1 MAKGFG
7 ITRRTFGAGGWALP
21 FLALPHPLGALGTA
35 TVVRDMPTAPVGLA
49 LIRQNAESN
58 LLIGGQDG
66 QWLLHPGTSAVE
78 RAPWPAS
85 GRPTTAIAANEDLV
99 AAAGAG
105 WVQLWDRHTGQ
116 PMWDSVAVRSP
127 RALALTPDGTV
138 YVTDSHT
145 GQLIRLTKGGLGPI
159 ASGLRRPVGL
169 FVDGDTD
176 AWVTEY
182 DAGQVVYINL
192 KTGLIRPLVFALRGP
207 TAVARLNT
215 GYLAVAEPTFGRV
228 LFIDPKTG
236 ERTPL
241 AGGLA
246 LAVDDLDLPADTA
259 TGLAVD
265 VDDTVYVACPGDRS
279 IVRLVPDIRLKRDK
293 R

>member
-1 MAKGFG
+1 MAKDLG

-21 FLALPHPLGALGTA
+21 LLALPRPLRALGTA
-35 TVVRDMPTAPVGLA
+35 TVVREMPTAPVGLA
-49 LIRQNAESN
+49 LIRQNAGNN

-66 QWLLHPGTSAVE
+66 LWLLNPRTAAVA
-78 RAPWPAS
+78 RAPWLAS
-85 GRPTTAIAANEDLV
+85 VRPTIAIAANEELV
-99 AAAGAG
+99 AAAGPG
-105 WVQLWDRHTGQ
+105 WIQLWDRHAGQ
-116 PMWDSVAVRSP
+116 PVWDSVAVRSP

-138 YVTDSHT
+138 YVTDSHS
-145 GQLIRLTKGGLGPI
+145 GQVLRLTKGGLGPT

-192 KTGLIRPLVFALRGP
+192 KTGLIRPLVFALRSP

-215 GYLAVAEPTFGRV
+215 GYLAVAEPTFGRI

-279 IVRLVPDIRLKRDK
+279 IVRLVPDIRLKRDI